1 MTETPQARWE
11 QLGLEIFSLKGTQ
24 YLQTVDYLSQFSI
37 IRKLQS
43 LHLMSVIKI
52 LKEIFTEVG
61 VPKCIVSDSGI
72 QFTSQEF
79 KDFTKE

>member
-1 MTETPQARWE
+1 
-11 QLGLEIFSLKGTQ
+11 
-24 YLQTVDYLSQFSI
+24 
-37 IRKLQS
+37 
-43 LHLMSVIKI
+43 MSVIKI